1 MNLIHTIND
10 SDITLTHKPRLLGRK
25 LPTNKWFDSADG
37 PTRNALGRLKAI
49 SVDDG
54 EADESVIW
62 AEDEIRLSHK
72 TVAGLT
78 ESESRALG
86 FPPATPVALRLE
98 TQDQIKSDQFRLK
111 KRWVRGGGISI
122 LVKENGA
129 FLKLDGVNYR
139 IPEPLYTLCNM
150 ASVSQTHCREEERIK
165 RYSAICEVL
174 QTSVEPSLQT
184 DQYLQTVTIYHAS
197 AFSLRLGVKND
208 EFDFDPIL
216 FGREVVKKRSTAKSL
231 MRKKRHC
238 CPLPCRML
246 SQRSGSEPSQTREIL
261 IPLKPALSL

>member
-98 TQDQIKSDQFRLK
+98 TQDQIKIRSVSTEKALG
-111 KRWVRGGGISI
+111 KRGWNIYPREG
-122 LVKENGA
+122 KW
-129 FLKLDGVNYR
+129 R
-139 IPEPLYTLCNM
+139 IPETGRCELSNSRAPLHFM
-150 ASVSQTHCREEERIK
+150 
-165 RYSAICEVL
+165 
-174 QTSVEPSLQT
+174 
-184 DQYLQTVTIYHAS
+184 QYGVG
-197 AFSLRLGVKND
+197 SLR
-208 EFDFDPIL
+208 PIA
-216 FGREVVKKRSTAKSL
+216 GRRENKKV
-231 MRKKRHC
+231 
-238 CPLPCRML
+238 
-246 SQRSGSEPSQTREIL
+246 QRYL
-261 IPLKPALSL
+261 